1 MTVVDAHAH
10 VIVPGLGAE
19 VHWDDRG
26 QVVELGGKAIRA
38 AVREFVD
45 LDRILEEQDR
55 AGVDR
60 IVLCPWVNLVGR
72 ETARQNE
79 GLAAMVGPRVAA
91 LGTVGLERPEELV
104 ELMGDGRLSGVEVA
118 ASVDG
123 AYLGHDRFAD
133 FWAAAA
139 DTGAL
144 VFVHPTTRGF
154 GIEALNDYYLWNTA
168 GNPLETTITAA
179 HLVMAGVLERHPDL
193 RILLAHAGGAILA
206 LRGRLRHSHAF
217 QPEARARLSESPVD
231 SIRRFYLDTVTHD
244 ETLLRAV
251 VEFAGAQ
258 SVLLGSDYPF
268 DMGLERPAEPVRA
281 LGLDPADEA
290 LILGGNALR
299 LLQRPAEGARAAG
312 RACGRSAAGPARSR
326 STQPSSTSSGSVK
339 CRMQALPQPVV
350 GPVRRPTRSRT
361 PSRARP
367 ARGPRVRRDRPRRG
381 RSGSRGP

>member
-19 VHWDDRG
+19 VRWDERG

-45 LDRILEEQDR
+45 LGRILEEQDR
-55 AGVDR
+55 SGVDR

-79 GLAAMVGPRVAA
+79 GLAALVGERVAA
-91 LGTVGLERPEELV
+91 LGTVDLERPEELV
-104 ELMGDGRLSGVEVA
+104 ELIRDGRLSGVEVA
-118 ASVDG
+118 ASIDG
-123 AYLGHDRFAD
+123 DYLGHDRFAD
-133 FWAAAA
+133 FWAAAEE
-139 DTGAL
+139 TGAL

-179 HLVMAGVLERHPDL
+179 HIVMAGVLERHPDL

-206 LRGRLRHSHAF
+206 LRGRLRHSHTF
-217 QPEARARLSESPVD
+217 QPDARSRLTESPVD
-231 SIRRFYLDTVTHD
+231 SIRRFHLDTVTHD
-244 ETLLRAV
+244 ETLLRAAI
-251 VEFAGAQ
+251 EFVGADR
-258 SVLLGSDYPF
+258 VLLGSDYPF
-268 DMGLERPAEPVRA
+268 DMGLERPADPVRA

-299 LLQRPAEGARAAG
+299 LLGQEPA
-312 RACGRSAAGPARSR
+312 
-326 STQPSSTSSGSVK
+326 
-339 CRMQALPQPVV
+339 
-350 GPVRRPTRSRT
+350 
-361 PSRARP
+361 
-367 ARGPRVRRDRPRRG
+367 
-381 RSGSRGP
+381 